1 MLLPLGI
8 LGSFLLNNFLKETY
22 SSRKLEIEK
31 SIGNIL
37 DKNVD
42 LGDYVGIRFLG
53 ISLGNTKIND
63 KKNIYSEIMII
74 GFIGTGKISSSIILG
89 IFKSKLNFKRIYI
102 SSRNRNIAKKLAKK
116 FTKVKILNDN
126 QEIIDKSST
135 VFLGVTPNVGNK
147 ILSKLRFS
155 KNKKII
161 SLISTINLSK
171 LKQVTKNKNVVRA
184 TPLPPIE
191 IKKGPV
197 IICPPSKFA
206 KNIFKHLGQVL
217 EIRNEKLSYKFW
229 STASLMATYYEI
241 LNTSSKWLTKKGINK
256 KLADT
261 YVAELFLAL
270 SQDALNKSSQ
280 GYKKLVADSQTPK
293 GLNMQVLNELK
304 KGKFFTKFSKA
315 LENVNKRVSK

>member
-1 MLLPLGI
+1 MNL
-8 LGSFLLNNFLKETY
+8 
-22 SSRKLEIEK
+22 
-31 SIGNIL
+31 
-37 DKNVD
+37 
-42 LGDYVGIRFLG
+42 
-53 ISLGNTKIND
+53 
-63 KKNIYSEIMII
+63 
-74 GFIGTGKISSSIILG
+74 GFIGTGKISSSIIFG
-89 IFKSKLNFKRIYI
+89 IFKSKLKVRKVYI
-102 SSRNRNIAKKLAKK
+102 SSRNRNLAKKLNKK
-116 FTKVKILNDN
+116 YSKIKVLNDN
-126 QEIIDKSST
+126 QEIINKSSI
-135 VFLGVTPNVGNK
+135 VFLGITPKVGNQ
-147 ILSKLRFS
+147 ILPKLNFA
-155 KNKKII
+155 KYKKII
-161 SLISTINLSK
+161 SLISTINLDK
-171 LKQVTKNKNVVRA
+171 LKKITRNKNIVRV

-191 IKKGPV
+191 IKKGPI

-206 KNIFKHLGQVL
+206 KNIFKHLGEVL

-229 STASLMATYYEI
+229 STASLMATYYEL
-241 LNTSSKWLTKKGINK
+241 LNTSSKWLIKKGINK